1 VCYANAGML
10 FLSLILTI
18 WVRPYSKSI
27 FYASRIGGDICMLS
41 VWIVFAI
48 KIIPIWNL
56 IAKAVVIE
64 ESVAT

>member
-1 VCYANAGML
+1 
-10 FLSLILTI
+10 
-18 WVRPYSKSI
+18 
-27 FYASRIGGDICMLS
+27 MLS

-56 IAKAVVIE
+56 IEKAVVIE

>member
-1 VCYANAGML
+1 
-10 FLSLILTI
+10 
-18 WVRPYSKSI
+18 
-27 FYASRIGGDICMLS
+27 MLS